1 MKTLDFTDKE
11 LTYLLLA
18 LKRYEEELLSRDEED
33 MEDTATDLLFIQSL
47 RKKVVAVT
55 Q

>member
-1 MKTLDFTDKE
+1 MKTLDLTDKE

-18 LKRYEEELLSRDEED
+18 LKRYEDELLSREEED
-33 MEDTATDLLFIQSL
+33 MEDATTDLIFVQSL
-47 RKKVVAVT
+47 RKKVAAAE